1 MAEKKEEKA
10 RETNKTSKEEEIG
23 FHKGALTTLAKER
36 QEFIRLL
43 GVVEQLMKLHIESLK
58 KLGVD
63 LEKEAS
69 DIQKSEKKEKKEKKP
84 LDEVI

>member
-1 MAEKKEEKA
+1 MSEKKESKEK
-10 RETNKTSKEEEIG
+10 ETSKSSKEEEIG

-43 GVVEQLMKLHIESLK
+43 GVVEQLMKLHIEALK

-69 DIQKSEKKEKKEKKP
+69 EMQSNDKKEKKERKP
-84 LDEVI
+84 LDEVL